1 MILLDLEER
10 IDLLN
15 DYIESGVENRHVFG
29 KAVAEAQLRK
39 VVEWGMEHCPHA
51 GPPNDDPT
59 QEKKYCN
66 ACWQAL
72 KKEAGG

>member
-29 KAVAEAQLRK
+29 KAV
-39 VVEWGMEHCPHA
+39 
-51 GPPNDDPT
+51 
-59 QEKKYCN
+59 
-66 ACWQAL
+66 
-72 KKEAGG
+72 KEDCGVG